1 MVISRKEFFKEPIVR
16 VNTMRIRF
24 TRMCPICGS
33 TVTKTVR
40 VSTNPGRKR
49 WFRPYWDPLHGPRAR
64 RRFGISLPQAQT
76 FIVPVCE
83 EHYYGDESE
92 SRYRLVCIIVNGLI
106 ISALFIALLNMSSNF
121 WLGRANPFWVYPVLS
136 AFVVAMGL
144 SYMAFR
150 SNPFESAFRIV
161 GFDAALQHIWLQ
173 LKNHEYRDAFL
184 NENPMSSELVSWIIR
199 R

>member
-24 TRMCPICGS
+24 PRMCPICGS

-49 WFRPYWDPLHGPRAR
+49 WFRPYWDPLHGPRAQSK
-64 RRFGISLPQAQT
+64 FGNSLPQAQI
-76 FIVPVCE
+76 FMVPVCE
-83 EHYYGDESE
+83 VHHYGDASE
-92 SRYRLVCIIVNGLI
+92 WRYRMMCLIINGI
-106 ISALFIALLNMSSNF
+106 VISALFMALVIMGSNF
-121 WLGRANPFWVYPVLS
+121 WLGRANPFWVYPILTVFVIVLVLS
-136 AFVVAMGL
+136 CF
-144 SYMAFR
+144 AFR

-161 GFDAALQHIWLQ
+161 GFDAALQYIWLQ

-184 NENPMSSELVSWIIR
+184 NENPMSSELVSWIIKQ
-199 R
+199 

>member
-16 VNTMRIRF
+16 VNTKRIRF
-24 TRMCPICGS
+24 PRMCPVCGS

-40 VSTNPGRKR
+40 VSTIPGKTR
-49 WFRPYWDPLHGPRAR
+49 WLRPYWDPMYGPRAR
-64 RRFGISLPQAQT
+64 RRLGISLPQAQT

-83 EHYYGDESE
+83 KHHYGDESE
-92 SRYRLVCIIVNGLI
+92 WRYRVVCLIVNGII
-106 ISALFIALLNMSSNF
+106 ISALFMALVTMGSNF
-121 WLGRANPFWVYPVLS
+121 WLGRANPFWVYPVLTV
-136 AFVVAMGL
+136 FVVAMVL
-144 SYMAFR
+144 SYLTFR

-199 R
+199 H